1 MRTGDNEVMFC
12 ESQSGTALRARNPK
26 RRWLRDS
33 VCLFTLSAMAVLG
46 ARAVDAATLR
56 AGAARVDITPQAD
69 PANPPSGKYTHE
81 RLYVRAIVLDNGS
94 TRAAMIG
101 ADQSMLFEHVWA
113 AASKQV
119 AAELNCPIEN
129 VVISVTHT
137 HSAWGPGDQPFRRFG
152 QAGGPGRF
160 PPTPDPNA
168 PPPPIA
174 GQILDAVKQA
184 KENLQPARV
193 GFGTG
198 LSYLNVSRDNI
209 DAATHL
215 WTQSPN
221 LNGASDKTVA
231 VIKFESLAGEPIAV
245 YMAYAMHP
253 VNGFLSDIVSADF
266 CGAASRHV
274 EQAYG
279 DKAVA
284 VFAQGASGDQNPL
297 YLRASTNVM
306 ASRYDAKITG
316 NVMTREAIE
325 APLRDGK
332 VPAHKADPQVV
343 GTMEKVMESEGVL
356 LGEEVIRV
364 LSNIQRMD
372 PAPAISAVQ
381 TTATCPGRK
390 RLDNAREG
398 TPGSYEDGDPVHIR
412 LGVLRIGN
420 IALTT
425 ANAEIYTAIGMKLK
439 AASPVA
445 NTLFVT
451 IANGMANSGYV
462 PNDASFGAYTFQVLG
477 SRLKPGCAEDAI
489 VNGLLDLIQSRWP

>member
-1 MRTGDNEVMFC
+1 MIH
-12 ESQSGTALRARNPK
+12 ESCSRKKATRVHSPRHPWARYCACLIAL
-26 RRWLRDS
+26 S
-33 VCLFTLSAMAVLG
+33 ISATLG
-46 ARAVDAATLR
+46 ARAADSAAFR
-56 AGAARVDITPQAD
+56 VGAARVEITPKAD
-69 PANPPSGKYTHE
+69 PANPPSGKYAHE
-81 RLYVRAIVLDNGS
+81 HLFLRAIVLDNGA
-94 TRAAMIG
+94 TRAALIG
-101 ADQSMLFEHVWA
+101 ADQSMLFEHVWE

-119 AAELNCPIEN
+119 AGELNCPVEN
-129 VVISVTHT
+129 VIISVTHA

-168 PPPPIA
+168 PPPPIV

-184 KENLQPARV
+184 KAHLQPARV

-198 LSYLNVSRDNI
+198 LSYLNVSRDSI
-209 DAATHL
+209 DADTHL

-245 YMAYAMHP
+245 YMTYAMHP
-253 VNGFLSDIVSADF
+253 VNGFLSEIVSADF

-316 NVMTREAIE
+316 SVMTREAIE

-332 VPAHKADPQVV
+332 VQAHKADPRMVD
-343 GTMEKVMESEGVL
+343 TMEQVMESEGVL
-356 LGEEVIRV
+356 LGEEAIRV
-364 LSNIQRMD
+364 MTNTKRMD
-372 PAPAISAVQ
+372 PAPVISAGQ

-412 LGVLRIGN
+412 LGALRIGN

-425 ANAEIYTAIGMKLK
+425 ANAEIYTAIGLKLK

-445 NTLFVT
+445 DTLFVT
-451 IANGMANSGYV
+451 LANGMANSGYV
-462 PNDASFGAYTFQVLG
+462 PNDASFGAYSFQVLG

-489 VNGLLDLIQSRWP
+489 VNGLLDVIQSKWQ